1 MSSAS
6 NSAKYLARHRKKLID
21 EIIRVNHA
29 GELGA
34 DRIYFGQVTALR
46 TREPDKVA
54 VVQHMWDQEK
64 EHLETF
70 ERLLVQK
77 RGQRSLLSPLW
88 NVGGFL
94 LGYGSACLGSR
105 AAMAT
110 TVAVEK
116 VITEHYDAQLRKLIA
131 DKDALEENKELI
143 GLISKFRDEEQ
154 EHHDTGL
161 AHEAEQTPF
170 YGLIYHGVQA
180 LCKVSIKIAEKI

>member
-1 MSSAS
+1 MSSTS
-6 NSAKYLARHRKKLID
+6 KYLARHRKRVID
-21 EIIRVNHA
+21 EILRVNHA

-46 TREPDKVA
+46 TREPNKVA
-54 VVQHMWDQEK
+54 VIQHMWDQEK

-70 ERLLVQK
+70 EKLIVKNRSE
-77 RGQRSLLSPLW
+77 RSLLSPLW
-88 NVGGFL
+88 NVGGFA
-94 LGYGSACLGSR
+94 LGYISGCLGSR

-116 VITEHYDAQLRKLIA
+116 VITEHYDQQLRKLIA
-131 DKDALEENKELI
+131 DKDALDENKELI
-143 GLISKFRDEEQ
+143 ELISKFRDDEQ

-161 AHEAEQTPF
+161 ENEAEKTPF
-170 YGLIYHGVQA
+170 YNLIYYGVQG

>member
-1 MSSAS
+1 MASAS
-6 NSAKYLARHRKKLID
+6 TSKYLARHRKKLID
-21 EIIRVNHA
+21 EILRVNHA

-34 DRIYFGQVTALR
+34 DRIYYGQVTALR
-46 TREPDKVA
+46 TREPAKVD

-70 ERLLVQK
+70 ERLLIK
-77 RGQRSLLSPLW
+77 NRAQRSLLSPLW
-88 NVGGFL
+88 NVGGFA
-94 LGYGSACLGSR
+94 LGYVSGCLGSR

-116 VITEHYDAQLRKLIA
+116 VITEHYDEQLRKLIA
-131 DKDALEENKELI
+131 DQDALEENKELI
-143 GLISKFRDEEQ
+143 ALISRFRDDEQ

-170 YGLIYHGVQA
+170 YSLIYHGVQA